1 MQRLKDDEKIRNR
14 NGTAVDNNGKTSW
27 NISLNF
33 SYLRYTQTVKHS
45 IRLLRLLIVSTSMC
59 KSIFDK
65 NPNHIHVKF
74 IFFLGST
81 RHARRK
87 RRQRWSWWK
96 SKCLSYLDMAASPF
110 VVFLFF
116 HFLFFLWIVHLS
128 ISLSSRPFV
137 TQSAS
142 HVVDRSDSQ
151 SVGWSGYWSVSQ
163 SVRQSAN
170 RLVGPSVGRPIDRSI
185 SLSVG

>member
-14 NGTAVDNNGKTSW
+14 NGTAVDNDGKTSW

-151 SVGWSGYWSVSQ
+151 SV
-163 SVRQSAN
+163 RQSAN
-170 RLVGPSVGRPIDRSI
+170 RLVGRSVGRPIDRSI

>member
-14 NGTAVDNNGKTSW
+14 NGTAVDNDGKTSW

-65 NPNHIHVKF
+65 NPNHIHAKF

-81 RHARRK
+81 RHARGK

-96 SKCLSYLDMAASPF
+96 SKCLSYLYMAASPF

-163 SVRQSAN
+163 SVRQ
-170 RLVGPSVGRPIDRSI
+170 
-185 SLSVG
+185 